1 MSSFYGSPK
10 GPHIGECGN
19 FIMPSGISGQD
30 GYYCLAPVLGLGGE
44 FVTDRD
50 ICGGCRMHSEAFRE
64 RILAAHI
71 RGFQAEPE
79 AGWVWVE
86 TSRRIL
92 ADMDLGWFQRAA
104 RGASMEELTK
114 IKADIRYREGL
125 LEAVLDCLPPMV
137 DTSQSLL

>member
-10 GPHIGECGN
+10 GPHIGQCGN
-19 FIMPSGISGQD
+19 FIMPSGVMGRD
-30 GYYCLAPVLGLGGE
+30 GFYCLAPVLALGGE
-44 FVTDRD
+44 LVTDRD
-50 ICGGCRMHSEAFRE
+50 ICGGCRMHSKAFRE

-79 AGWVWVE
+79 AGWVWVD

-92 ADMDLGWFQRAA
+92 ADMDLGWFERAA

-114 IKADIRYREGL
+114 IKLDIRRREEL
-125 LEAVLDCLPPMV
+125 LEAVLAGLPPRV
-137 DTSQSLL
+137 DTLPALL